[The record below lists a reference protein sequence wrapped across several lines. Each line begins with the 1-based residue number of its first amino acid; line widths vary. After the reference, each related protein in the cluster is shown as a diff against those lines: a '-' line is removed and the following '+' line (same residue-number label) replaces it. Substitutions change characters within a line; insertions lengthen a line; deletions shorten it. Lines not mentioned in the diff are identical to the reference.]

1 MIKVNIFISPINLRL
16 GYEISGHAEFG
27 PHGGDIVC
35 AAVSILGYTTLN
47 SILEIAGVD
56 KNQMSVVI
64 DDAKGY
70 MKVLVDDKIIED
82 PGKRDVQ
89 TILNTLAVGMET
101 IKEGYPKYITIEYRG
116 GGTHV

>member
-1 MIKVNIFISPINLRL
+1 MIKVNIFNSHINLRL
-16 GYEISGHAEFG
+16 GYEISGHAEYG

-47 SILEIAGVD
+47 SILEVAGID
-56 KNQMSVVI
+56 EDQMSVAI

-70 MKVLVDDKIIED
+70 MKVLVDEKIIED

-89 TILNTLAVGMET
+89 IILNTLAIGMET